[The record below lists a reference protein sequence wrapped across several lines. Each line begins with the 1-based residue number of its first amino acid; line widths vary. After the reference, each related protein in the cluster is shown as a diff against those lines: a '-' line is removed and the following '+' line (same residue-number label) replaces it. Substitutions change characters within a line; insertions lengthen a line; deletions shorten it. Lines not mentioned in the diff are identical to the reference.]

1 MMNQAAAST
10 LQMMLNPTLPLTLL
24 APVFAALVIVFLP
37 KEETKTI
44 KIVAALGT
52 LTSLALSIYVFF
64 AYDRHL
70 GGMQFN
76 FLVPGWTQDLGVNL
90 AFGVDGISL
99 PMLLLTNL
107 IGFSAVYSSWNL
119 EKRVKEFFVL
129 LLVLIA
135 GVMGTF
141 IARDLFIFFL
151 FYEVVVIPI
160 YIMVIIFGSTK
171 RVTKEY
177 AGMKLTIYLLI
188 GSAFLLVGLVA
199 LYLAIIPLNHNQGT
213 FMFDQLALLG
223 QQLDPNF
230 QVFVF
235 ALVLFGFGSLI
246 SMFPFHSWSPDG
258 YAGAPTAV
266 SMIHAGVLK
275 KIGGYGLIRLG
286 LFVLPAGA
294 KFWAPAM
301 AVLAVAGALY
311 AAFIAMA
318 QKDLKYVVGYSSVSH
333 MGYVIIAIAALNIT
347 SIDGAVAMMFAH
359 GVMSA
364 LFFSMIGFVYEKTHT
379 RNIADLGGLA
389 HQMPR
394 LATGFLIAGMAGLG
408 LPSTVN
414 FVAEFTIFIGAVK
427 ALPVPAVLGVF
438 GIIFTAAYTLRVIA
452 NVLFGPRRPE
462 WDHLR
467 DLKGPEMVPIYVFV
481 TVLFVVGVFPNLV
494 LGLIDSGV
502 VSSGLA
508 KILETV
514 GQAKIGGLF

>member
-1 MMNQAAAST
+1 MSAVESGYGS
-10 LQMMLNPTLPLTLL
+10 LLLVFTLL
-24 APVFAALVIVFLP
+24 APILAAIVIVFLP

-44 KIVAALGT
+44 KLVAALGT
-52 LTSLALSIYVFF
+52 FAALAFSLYAFF
-64 AYDRHL
+64 AYDRVA

-76 FLVPGWTQDLGVNL
+76 FLIPLNQDLGVNL

-107 IGFSAVYSSWNL
+107 IGFSAVFSSWNM

-129 LLVLIA
+129 LLILIA

-141 IARDLFIFFL
+141 ISRDLFVFFL
-151 FYEVVVIPI
+151 FYEIVVIPI
-160 YIMVIIFGSTK
+160 YIMVIIWGSSK

-199 LYLAIIPLNHNQGT
+199 IYLKGGADT
-213 FMFDQLALLG
+213 FMFEELALRADRF
-223 QQLDPNF
+223 DPAF
-230 QVFVF
+230 QKIAFG
-235 ALVLFGFGSLI
+235 LILLGFGSLI

-286 LFVLPAGA
+286 LLVLPEGA
-294 KFWAPAM
+294 KFWAPVIAT
-301 AVLAVAGALY
+301 LAVINILY
-311 AAFIAMA
+311 AAFIALS

-333 MGYVIIAIAALNIT
+333 MGYVLIAVAAMNTT
-347 SIDGAVAMMFAH
+347 SIDGAVAQMFAH

-364 LFFSMIGFVYEKTHT
+364 LFFSMIGFVYERTHT
-379 RNIADLGGLA
+379 RNIPDLGGLA

-394 LATGFLIAGMAGLG
+394 LAVGFMIAGLASLG
-408 LPSTVN
+408 LPGTAS
-414 FVAEFTIFIGAVK
+414 FVAEFTIFIGAIK
-427 ALPVPAVLGVF
+427 SYPVHAVLGIF
-438 GIIFTAAYTLRVIA
+438 GIIFTAVYTLRVLA

-462 WDHLR
+462 YDHLK
-467 DLKGPEMVPIYVFV
+467 DLKGPEMVPVV
-481 TVLFVVGVFPNLV
+481 VLVSVIFLVGIFPNSL
-494 LGLIDSGV
+494 LGLIDTGV
-502 VSSGLA
+502 VSSGLS
-508 KILETV
+508 KVLDTL
-514 GQAKIGGLF
+514 GQVTMGGLF